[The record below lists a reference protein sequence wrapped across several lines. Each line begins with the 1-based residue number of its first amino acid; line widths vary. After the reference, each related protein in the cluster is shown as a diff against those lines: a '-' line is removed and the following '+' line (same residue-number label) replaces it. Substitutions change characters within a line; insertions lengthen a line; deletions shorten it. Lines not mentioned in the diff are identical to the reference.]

1 MTLVPLQDE
10 LTGGMRPARRP
21 DGRGRLR
28 VSHRLRER
36 GEPAAGADGTPRR
49 DLAMRAALGASHAR
63 LVRRLMI
70 ENGLLAYRRR
80 ARRRRQCDRGDR
92 CSRT

>member
-1 MTLVPLQDE
+1 
-10 LTGGMRPARRP
+10 
-21 DGRGRLR
+21 
-28 VSHRLRER
+28 
-36 GEPAAGADGTPRR
+36 
-49 DLAMRAALGASHAR
+49 MRAALGASHAR